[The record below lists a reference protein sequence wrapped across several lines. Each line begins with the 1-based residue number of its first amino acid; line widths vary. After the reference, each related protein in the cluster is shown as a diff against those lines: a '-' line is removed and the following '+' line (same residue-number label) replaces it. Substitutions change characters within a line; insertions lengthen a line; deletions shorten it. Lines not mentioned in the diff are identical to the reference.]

1 MGAAVV
7 TKTTSGIIVLPED
20 HYLERRQRLSP
31 EHMKNRARASS
42 LQCCMCSD
50 LCPRRLLGS
59 PLRPHLVMRAFGSA
73 PDLDALLKIEAAKNA
88 LLCCECG
95 ICEMYA
101 CPMELSPC
109 RINILVKQELRRRG
123 IRPEFSPAGPPSPD
137 RPWRRI
143 PAERMAARAGVLEYY
158 PAEKHGFPPAAGRR
172 GDSGGNLPEHF
183 AEPADCVRVSVPLQ
197 MHAGAASVPRV
208 APGRRVAAG
217 ELIAD
222 IPEHSLGARI
232 HASIGGVVTGI
243 EGGRIIIEA
252 EGRAP

>member
-1 MGAAVV
+1 MDGLV
-7 TKTTSGIIVLPED
+7 KT
-20 HYLERRQRLSP
+20 
-31 EHMKNRARASS
+31 
-42 LQCCMCSD
+42 
-50 LCPRRLLGS
+50 
-59 PLRPHLVMRAFGSA
+59 
-73 PDLDALLKIEAAKNA
+73 EAAKNA

-109 RINILVKQELRRRG
+109 RINILIKAEFRRRE

-143 PAERMAARAGVLEYY
+143 PAERMAARAGLADYY
-158 PAEKHGFPPAAGRR
+158 PAGGHGLSGGTERR
-172 GDSGGNLPEHF
+172 GDLRGSPPEHF
-183 AEPADCVRVSVPLQ
+183 VEPADCARVSIPLR
-197 MHAGAASVPRV
+197 MHAGAAAVPRV
-208 APGRRVAAG
+208 TPGRRVAAG

-222 IPEHSLGARI
+222 IPENSLGARI

-252 EGRAP
+252 EGRSV